1 MTAAVL
7 KCKQCNE
14 AHLPH
19 GTSDTAVPYKMNR
32 CPYRRSHG
40 FTMIELM
47 VTLVVLGILVG
58 VGIPSFNTI
67 MVNSR
72 TSGLA
77 NDLTSAINLARS
89 EAVKRAEQVT
99 VCPSDDATTCSGA
112 WTDGWIAIV
121 DASSEVLRTW
131 PAPFADAEFTHT
143 PTATANQPIDFGAL
157 GQLVSPATEIIVEVD
172 GCRGERARQ
181 LDIGPAGRVS
191 VERVDCST

>member
-1 MTAAVL
+1 MPL
-7 KCKQCNE
+7 K
-14 AHLPH
+14 LPPKTGPGQRSTH
-19 GTSDTAVPYKMNR
+19 NMADY
-32 CPYRRSHG
+32 PYRRSHG

-47 VTLVVLGILVG
+47 VTLVLLGILVG
-58 VGIPSFNTI
+58 VGIPSFNVI

-131 PAPFADAEFTHT
+131 RAPFPGAEVTQA
-143 PTATANQPIDFGAL
+143 PTANQAIDFGPL
-157 GQLVSPATEIIVEVD
+157 GQRVSADTLLTVQVD

-191 VERVDCST
+191 VERGACT